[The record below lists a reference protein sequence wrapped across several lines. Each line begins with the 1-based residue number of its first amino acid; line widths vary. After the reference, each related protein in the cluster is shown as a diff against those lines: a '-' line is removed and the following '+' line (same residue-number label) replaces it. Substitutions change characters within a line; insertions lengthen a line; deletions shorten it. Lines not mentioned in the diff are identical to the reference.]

1 MLRNFLAAAL
11 RNLERNRFY
20 ALVSIACI
28 SVGLAA
34 TFVAVAYIDHLRS
47 YNRWISDYRQVYNIS
62 LAYTLPGVAPIDLD
76 TTPLDITPWA
86 TANVHGVIESARIV
100 KGRPVVRHGD
110 VEEVEDIGW
119 ADAGLFRVLPM
130 PAHSGDLQRAL
141 DQPDSVVVTRTLARK
156 YFGTED
162 AVGKT
167 LEFNRQHPMVVR
179 AVIEDLPPN
188 TRLAGDDD
196 IGIFAAGSAA
206 YSPMTLA
213 RGEWS
218 TYSFVRVEPGVTL
231 EQFNA
236 GLSRY
241 ALKGSSVKVQLRAV
255 PLDQLVYS
263 RERQAVMYAMP
274 LLAGLVL
281 LISCINFV
289 NLTTARSIHR
299 STEVGVRKAAGAG
312 RGSLI
317 AQFMGEALIFSAV
330 GMVIALSLCELAL
343 PVARTLL
350 DVPMTFEYWRS
361 PTLIAAIVAITVLT
375 ACLSGFYPAVLL
387 SRLNPASILNGG
399 RSRTGQS
406 RGLRQALVI
415 FQFAMLA
422 SLVVS
427 VIVAGQQIDH
437 LLKKTERF
445 DGEQMLIIHHATCRR
460 AFVDELQKL
469 PGVVGAA
476 CSQSAPINVLTNNA
490 AAKRADGER
499 RSFEVVRIDAGFL
512 ELFGLHPLAGR
523 FFRADQPAD
532 ITQRDS
538 TSVQRIVI
546 SATAVREFGFESA
559 EAALGRDPFPGSGV
573 PMEVIGVVEDFR
585 LGRFAEPMYSMV
597 YLAEPSRA
605 QLLIV
610 RLTGERLPETLD
622 RIDDLWRRLG
632 DPRPMKRQ
640 FLSESIEF
648 MHRAIVRQRWIFSA
662 FAVLA
667 VSLAIVGL
675 LGLASS
681 AAEERRLEIGIR
693 KAFGAGTSA
702 IVRLILW
709 RFMKL
714 AAAAG
719 VIGCLIAVPLLRR
732 WLDGFQDRIDLE
744 PWMFAGACALI
755 ISVAIVTVL
764 AHSLLMAGARPIAA
778 LRNE

>member
-11 RNLERNRFY
+11 RNLKRNRFY
-20 ALVSIACI
+20 AMVSVACI
-28 SVGLAA
+28 AVGLAA
-34 TFVAVAYIDHLRS
+34 TFLAVAYLDHLHS
-47 YNRWISDYRQVYNIS
+47 YNRWIAGYRQVYGIS
-62 LAYTLPGVAPIDLD
+62 LSYTLPGLAPLDLE
-76 TTPLDITPWA
+76 TTPLDIASWA
-86 TANVHGVIESARIV
+86 EANVHGVIETARIA
-100 KGRPVVRHGD
+100 KRRPVVRHGD
-110 VEEVEDIGW
+110 VEGFEEIGW
-119 ADAGLFRVLPM
+119 ADSSLFRVLPM
-130 PAHSGDLQRAL
+130 PAYSGDLQHAL
-141 DQPDSVVVTRTLARK
+141 DRPDSVVLTRTLARK

-167 LEFNRQHPMVVR
+167 LEIDRKHPMVVR
-179 AVIEDLPPN
+179 AVLEDLPPN
-188 TRLAGDDD
+188 TRITGD
-196 IGIFAAGSAA
+196 GAVGMFGAASAA
-206 YSPMTLA
+206 YSPMSLA

-218 TYSFVRVEPGVTL
+218 TFSFLHVEPAVTK
-231 EQFNA
+231 EQLDA

-241 ALKGSSVKVQLRAV
+241 SLKGSSVKVQLRAV
-255 PLDQLVYS
+255 PLDRLVYS
-263 RERQAVMYAMP
+263 RDRQAVVYAMP

-281 LISCINFV
+281 MISCMNFV

-312 RGSLI
+312 RGALV
-317 AQFMGEALIFSAV
+317 AQFMGEALILSAV
-330 GMVIALSLCELAL
+330 GMLIALSLCELAL

-350 DVPMTFEYWRS
+350 DAPMTFEYWRN

-375 ACLSGFYPAVLL
+375 ALLSGFYPAVLL

-437 LLKKTERF
+437 LLKMTQRF
-445 DGEQMLIIHHATCRR
+445 DGEHMLLIHHASCRR
-460 AFVDELQKL
+460 AFLDELRTL
-469 PGVVGAA
+469 PGVAGAA
-476 CSQSAPINVLTNNA
+476 CSQSAPINVVTNNA
-490 AAKRADGER
+490 AAKRADGTR

-512 ELFGLHPLAGR
+512 ELFGFRPLAGR

-532 ITQRDS
+532 ITAPES
-538 TSVQRIVI
+538 TAVKRVVI

-559 EAALGRDPFPGSGV
+559 EAAIGREPFPGSGT
-573 PMEVIGVVEDFR
+573 PMEIIGVVDDFR
-585 LGRFAEPMYSMV
+585 IGRFAEPMYSTV
-597 YLAEPSRA
+597 YVAEPSRT
-605 QLLIV
+605 QLLCV
-610 RLTGERLPETLD
+610 RLEGEHLPETLD
-622 RIDDLWRRLG
+622 RIDELWLRLG
-632 DPRPMKRQ
+632 DPRPINRQ

-648 MHRAIVRQRWIFSA
+648 MHRSIVRQRWIFSA

-681 AAEERRLEIGIR
+681 AAEERRLEIGVR

-709 RFMKL
+709 QFTKL

-719 VIGCLIAVPLLRR
+719 VIGCLIALPLMRR
-732 WLDGFQDRIDLE
+732 WLEGFEDRIELQ
-744 PWMFAGACALI
+744 PWMFAGACVLI
-755 ISVAIVTVL
+755 LGVAVATVL
-764 AHSLLMAGARPIAA
+764 GHSLLMARARPITA

>member
-20 ALVSIACI
+20 AVVSIACI
-28 SVGLAA
+28 SLGLAA
-34 TFVAVAYIDHLRS
+34 TFLAVAYIDHLRS
-47 YNRWISDYRQVYNIS
+47 YNRWIADYQQVYGIS
-62 LAYTLPGVAPIDLD
+62 LSYTLPGLAPIDLD
-76 TTPLDITPWA
+76 TTPLDVAPWA
-86 TANVHGVIESARIV
+86 EANVHGVIESARIV

-110 VEEVEDIGW
+110 VEGFEEIGW
-119 ADAGLFRVLPM
+119 ADSTLFRVLPM
-130 PAHSGDLQRAL
+130 PAYSGDLQHAL
-141 DQPDSVVVTRTLARK
+141 DQPNSVVLTRTMARK

-162 AVGKT
+162 VVGKT
-167 LEFNRQHPMVVR
+167 VEINREHPMVVR
-179 AVIEDLPPN
+179 AVLEDLPPN
-188 TRLAGDDD
+188 TRIVGDDS
-196 IGIFAAGSAA
+196 IGMFGAGSAA
-206 YSPMTLA
+206 FSPMSLA

-218 TYSFVRVEPGVTL
+218 TYSFVRVEPAVTM

-241 ALKGSSVKVQLRAV
+241 GLKGSSVKVQLRAA
-255 PLDQLVYS
+255 PIDQLVYS
-263 RERQAVMYAMP
+263 RDRQAVVYAMP

-281 LISCINFV
+281 LISCMNFV

-312 RGSLI
+312 RGSLM

-330 GMVIALSLCELAL
+330 GMLIALSLCELAL

-361 PTLIAAIVAITVLT
+361 PTLIAGIVAITVLT
-375 ACLSGFYPAVLL
+375 ALLSGFYPAVLL

-415 FQFAMLA
+415 FQFALLA

-427 VIVAGQQIDH
+427 VIVAGRQIDH
-437 LLKKTERF
+437 LLKKTQRL
-445 DGEQMLIIHHATCRR
+445 DGDQMLIIHHASCRR
-460 AFVDELQKL
+460 AFVDELRML
-469 PGVVGAA
+469 PGVAGAA
-476 CSQSAPINVLTNNA
+476 CTQSAPINILTNNA
-490 AAKRADGER
+490 AAKLADGTR

-512 ELFGLHPLAGR
+512 ELFGFRPLAGR

-532 ITQRDS
+532 ITERDS
-538 TSVQRIVI
+538 TSVQRIII

-559 EAALGRDPFPGSGV
+559 AAAIGRDPFPGSGQ
-573 PMEVIGVVEDFR
+573 PMEIIGVVDDFR
-585 LGRFAEPMYSMV
+585 LGRFDEPMYSMV
-597 YLAEPSRA
+597 YVAEPSRA

-610 RLTGERLPETLD
+610 RLKGERLPETLE
-622 RIDDLWRRLG
+622 RIDDLWLRLG
-632 DPRPMKRQ
+632 DPRPMNRQ
-640 FLSESIEF
+640 FLSESIEL
-648 MHRAIVRQRWIFSA
+648 MHRSIVRQRWIFSA

-681 AAEERRLEIGIR
+681 AAEERRLEIGVR
-693 KAFGAGTSA
+693 KAFGAGTPA

-719 VIGCLIAVPLLRR
+719 VIGCLMALPLMRR
-732 WLDGFQDRIDLE
+732 WLDGFEDRIDLE
-744 PWMFAGACALI
+744 PWMFGGTCALI

-764 AHSLLMAGARPIAA
+764 GHSLLMARARPITA